1 LLWKI
6 KIFMPDIIYGELVK
20 IADNAH
26 RITAP
31 NAGVMTGQGTNTYLF
46 GHQEI
51 AVVDPGPAMD
61 EHVDAIL
68 AGVKKLGGKI
78 THIIATHT
86 HLDHSPAAKLLLNHV
101 DAVLVGELATDP
113 RAQDASFVPD
123 IRCQHNQL
131 FTSSEYRLRA
141 IHTPGHVANHFC
153 FFEENSGLL
162 IAGDHIMNGSTVV
175 IVPPSGDMGAYIR
188 SLQLLLDYDISHIAP
203 AHGDLMDDPSQV
215 VKGLV
220 AHRLGREAKVV
231 KAMQGLA
238 LSTIEDLVPLVYED
252 VDASLYPV
260 AYFSLWA
267 HLRKLEEDNLVVEQA
282 EKWQLS

>member
-1 LLWKI
+1 
-6 KIFMPDIIYGELVK
+6 MPEIIHGELINLAPNV
-20 IADNAH
+20 H

-31 NAGVMTGQGTNTYLF
+31 NPGVMTGEGTNTYLF
-46 GHQEI
+46 GREEI
-51 AVVDPGPAMD
+51 AIVDPGPAME

-78 THIIATHT
+78 THIVVTHT
-86 HLDHSPAAKLLLNHV
+86 HMDHSPAAKLLLNHV

-113 RAQDASFVPD
+113 RAQDATFVPD
-123 IRCQHNQL
+123 VHCQHNQL
-131 FTSSEYRLRA
+131 FASAEYRLRA
-141 IHTPGHVANHFC
+141 IHTPGHVSNHYC
-153 FFEENSGLL
+153 FYEENSGLL

-188 SLQLLLDYDISHIAP
+188 SLRLLLDYDISQIAP
-203 AHGDLMDDPSQV
+203 AHGDLMDQPSEV

-238 LSTIEDLVPLVYED
+238 PTTIEKLVPLVYDD
-252 VDASLYPV
+252 VDPKLHPV

-267 HLRKLEEDNLVVEQA
+267 HLRKLEEDSFAIEQT
-282 EKWQLS
+282 EKWSLK

>member
-1 LLWKI
+1 MEI
-6 KIFMPDIIYGELVK
+6 VIFMPDIIYGELVK
-20 IADNAH
+20 IADNVH

-31 NAGVMTGQGTNTYLF
+31 NAGVMTGPGTNTYLF
-46 GHQEI
+46 GRREI

-86 HLDHSPAAKLLLNHV
+86 HLDHSPAANLLLNHV
-101 DAVLVGELATDP
+101 EAVLVGELATDP

-123 IRCQHNQL
+123 IHCQHNQL
-131 FTSSEYRLRA
+131 FASAEYRLRA
-141 IHTPGHVANHFC
+141 IHTPGHVANHYC
-153 FFEENSGLL
+153 FFEEYSGLL
-162 IAGDHIMNGSTVV
+162 VAGDHIMNGSTVV

-203 AHGDLMDDPSQV
+203 AHGDLMNNPIEV

-231 KAMQGLA
+231 QAMQGLA
-238 LSTIEDLVPLVYED
+238 PTTIEDLVPLVYQD
-252 VDASLYPV
+252 VDVSLYPV

-267 HLRKLEEDNLVVEQA
+267 HLRKLEEDSLAAQQA
-282 EKWQLS
+282 KKWLLS

>member
-1 LLWKI
+1 
-6 KIFMPDIIYGELVK
+6 MGE
-20 IADNAH
+20 
-26 RITAP
+26 
-31 NAGVMTGQGTNTYLF
+31 
-46 GHQEI
+46 
-51 AVVDPGPAMD
+51 
-61 EHVDAIL
+61 
-68 AGVKKLGGKI
+68 
-78 THIIATHT
+78 
-86 HLDHSPAAKLLLNHV
+86 
-101 DAVLVGELATDP
+101 
-113 RAQDASFVPD
+113 
-123 IRCQHNQL
+123 
-131 FTSSEYRLRA
+131 
-141 IHTPGHVANHFC
+141 
-153 FFEENSGLL
+153 
-162 IAGDHIMNGSTVV
+162 
-175 IVPPSGDMGAYIR
+175 YIR
-188 SLQLLLDYDISHIAP
+188 SLQLLLDYDISYIAP